1 MRKTLTPYKLKRIAT
16 ESLRN
21 SLRLHSD
28 AILLYTNGSHASAF
42 QLSILSLEELAKAK
56 EVAHY
61 YYTSRTNGYLGK
73 EDPELEQQWLLMLY
87 SHPWKQ
93 FAFVGRDLYDY
104 SPTLVRFI
112 QSKKMEAKKQAA
124 TYVGLARQG
133 KKIDVN
139 SRIST
144 PARITNKDSRQF
156 ISLVNSE
163 FLFIFN
169 VIQVHA
175 EYFGVDEADDMISA
189 EDHQFLFAWPHD
201 TGMKPQPVLK
211 RHRHLARLAANN

>member
-1 MRKTLTPYKLKRIAT
+1 L
-16 ESLRN
+16 
-21 SLRLHSD
+21 
-28 AILLYTNGSHASAF
+28 TNGH
-42 QLSILSLEELAKAK
+42 
-56 EVAHY
+56 
-61 YYTSRTNGYLGK
+61 LGK
-73 EDPELEQQWLLMLY
+73 ADPELEQEWLLSLY

-93 FAFVGRDLYDY
+93 FAFVGRDSYDY
-104 SPTLVRFI
+104 SPSLVRFI
-112 QSKKMEAKKQAA
+112 QSKEMEAKKQAA
-124 TYVGLARQG
+124 TYVGLARRG

-144 PARITNKDSRQF
+144 PARITKKDARQF

-175 EYFGVDEADDMISA
+175 EYFGVDEADDMINA

-201 TGMKPQPVLK
+201 TGMKPHPVLK
-211 RHRHLARLAANN
+211 RHRQLARLAASN